1 MAPSAATLAGAPRS
15 AAVGDGWAQGAAVG
29 FPALVPPS
37 AGCDPRTAPT
47 VGGGVGGL
55 GFGGGGPGGDGL
67 LALGESVTMPGW
79 SDVSRSFRSKGGRA
93 REGGGESEKP
103 RGRVCVGWREC
114 GCVVCSCEYLQL
126 LKVQRE
132 VDKLFYK
139 VIVVFKQTRKT
150 HHLWRNHSLLQEK
163 KHQSL
168 PTENQFHHHLSSTSP
183 LSLDS
188 MD

>member
-1 MAPSAATLAGAPRS
+1 MAGAESSLHGFAMASGAPIQVAPLPGVPPFTLAPSAATLAGAPRS

-114 GCVVCSCEYLQL
+114 GCVVCSCEYLQGIVAGNSCNDSL
-126 LKVQRE
+126 QGTESSACGCVQVRG
-132 VDKLFYK
+132 
-139 VIVVFKQTRKT
+139 R
-150 HHLWRNHSLLQEK
+150 RRPN
-163 KHQSL
+163 
-168 PTENQFHHHLSSTSP
+168 
-183 LSLDS
+183 
-188 MD
+188 